1 MVFVF
6 DRERR
11 ALVDEDRKLLFKEA
25 GMSGRPEDGFDPM
38 NYSLQIDDT
47 EFIRETIVARN
58 DVFMDFSDE
67 RDKHNKRKY
76 TVRLGDDPWI
86 RVLTAGTRRVSGS
99 ALWTGEIESLFREAM
114 YAFYTK
120 EYGDH
125 IHRIHVIFG
134 IMGNKASLETFAP
147 DHPVYEVEN

>member
-6 DRERR
+6 DREKK
-11 ALVDEDRKLLFKEA
+11 AFVNTERKLLFKEA

-38 NYSLQIDDT
+38 NYEFHIKDT
-47 EFIRETIVARN
+47 EFIRETIVAKN
-58 DVFMDFSDE
+58 DIFLDWSEE
-67 RDKHNKRKY
+67 RDKYNKRKY

-99 ALWTGEIESLFREAM
+99 ALWTGEIELLFREAM

-120 EYGDH
+120 EYGNH
-125 IHRIHVIFG
+125 IYRIRVIFG
-134 IMGNKASLETFAP
+134 IMGNKDSLDTFVP
-147 DHPVYEVEN
+147 DHLVYEAGN